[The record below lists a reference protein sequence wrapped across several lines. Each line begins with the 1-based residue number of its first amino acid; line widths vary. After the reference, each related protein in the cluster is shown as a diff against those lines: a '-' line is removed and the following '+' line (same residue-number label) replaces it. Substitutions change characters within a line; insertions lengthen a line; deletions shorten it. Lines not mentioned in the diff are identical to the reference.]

1 MFRLV
6 ACNRSNCNGLLR
18 GRGGG
23 IRIFHIL
30 RPSYLKTILLVPILL
45 ATILFYLVILR
56 RSGRS
61 RWTGME
67 YGPAPARKELHSYP
81 IYEYTS
87 IYRLQADLQFEE
99 ALNEKLTALE
109 TNTLTTHDSSTAL
122 NEETN
127 WNSSSSGNR
136 RLLANHTIWQIATPR
151 EKKLWST
158 WATQWSNSNPD
169 WAHIIRTSTPDDLS
183 KVIQSFPEIE
193 DAIRLFPYIQ
203 KDLIRHLL
211 LWYYGGFYA
220 SIDTWSRVALHDCIP
235 ISTVLRSNDT
245 KIGLMIGV
253 ATDEP
258 FLSYK
263 TMEQWGWLRSFG
275 FSQDVV
281 WAPLRFNSLLKTAIV
296 RSISH
301 ARTHE
306 ALRENLGI
314 GFETKQKLVEEISG
328 PAMFTDVVLE
338 SLSYVLSKDNSLRDP
353 DAGIARR
360 VTWKKF
366 SKLKKPIWIEGDST
380 NRIQGLVILPI
391 NVWTN
396 GQDHS
401 RAGSDSVADACV
413 NQPHGKNLRK
423 TWLD

>member
-1 MFRLV
+1 MLRDFRP
-6 ACNRSNCNGLLR
+6 
-18 GRGGG
+18 
-23 IRIFHIL
+23 F
-30 RPSYLKTILLVPILL
+30 YFKTILLVPFLL
-45 ATILFYLVILR
+45 MTILCYLLFLR
-56 RSGRS
+56 KNGRS
-61 RWTGME
+61 RWPGME

-87 IYRLQADLQFEE
+87 LYRLQADLQFEE
-99 ALNEKLTALE
+99 SLNQKLTALE
-109 TNTLTTHDSSTAL
+109 INTLTPRDSSSGL
-122 NEETN
+122 NEETSLN
-127 WNSSSSGNR
+127 RSSSVNKK
-136 RLLANHTIWQIATPR
+136 LLANHTIWQIATPK

-158 WATQWSNSNPD
+158 WATQWSDSNPD
-169 WAHIIRTSTPDDLS
+169 WTHIIRASTPDDLYD
-183 KVIQSFPEIE
+183 VIQSFPEIQ
-193 DAIRLFPYIQ
+193 DAIRLFPHIQ

-235 ISTVLRSNDT
+235 ISTVLRNNDT

-263 TMEQWGWLRSFG
+263 TMEQWGWLRNFG
-275 FSQDVV
+275 FSQDVI

-306 ALRENLGI
+306 ALKKNLGI

-328 PAMFTDVVLE
+328 AAMFTDVVLE
-338 SLSYVLSKDNSLRDP
+338 SLSYVLAEDDSLRDP

-366 SKLKKPIWIEGDST
+366 SKLKKPIWIDGHIDSGSS
-380 NRIQGLVILPI
+380 RIHGLAVLPI
-391 NVWTN
+391 NVWSN

-401 RAGSDSVADACV
+401 RAGSDSVEDACV
-413 NQPHGKNLRK
+413 NQPHGINLKK
-423 TWLD
+423 TWRD